1 MSGSESGLG
10 LESMLGQVRGRARIR
25 IRVRFKFKVKSR
37 ARVRPRSVGTA
48 VIPLIPKPCPPCSEL
63 ERVL

>member
-1 MSGSESGLG
+1 
-10 LESMLGQVRGRARIR
+10 MLGQVRVRARIR

-37 ARVRPRSVGTA
+37 ARVRPWSVGTA